1 MTKALIMYSRTSSCP
16 FVTLAKRV
24 LGDYQVP
31 YQEIYID
38 RDPQARQRVLDWTG
52 FLSVPTLIAS
62 EDGVLPIEEPSVLPK
77 GTSPR
82 GIDRGAMITEPNLV
96 QLTDWLVK
104 HGFYTEVT
112 RSGGDA

>member
-24 LGDYQVP
+24 LTDQIA

-38 RDPQARQRVLDWTG
+38 RDPEARQRVLDWTG
-52 FLSVPTLIAS
+52 FLSVPTIIVS
-62 EDGVLPIEEPSVLPK
+62 EDGVLPIEEPEPLPK

-82 GIDRGAMITEPNLV
+82 GIDRGAMITEPNMV
-96 QLTDWLVK
+96 QLTDWLIK
-104 HGFYTEVT
+104 HGFIVKDTQA
-112 RSGGDA
+112 GG